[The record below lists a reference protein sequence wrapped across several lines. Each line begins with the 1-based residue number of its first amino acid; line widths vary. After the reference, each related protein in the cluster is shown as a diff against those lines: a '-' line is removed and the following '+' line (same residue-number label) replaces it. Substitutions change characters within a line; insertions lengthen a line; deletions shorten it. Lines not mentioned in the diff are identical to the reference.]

1 MVGSA
6 IFRLRQLLPEPVDQG
21 AVQFGLVVAEEVA
34 GAAALHFNMELG
46 AAEYVGVASVCAT
59 GQLQKLDDR
68 RTTAAS

>member
-1 MVGSA
+1 M
-6 IFRLRQLLPEPVDQG
+6 
-21 AVQFGLVVAEEVA
+21 QFGLVVAEEVA